1 MARLRRR
8 GIEPLGPR
16 LDWRHADEASEGV
29 AGAGRQAGLGEWGNA
44 RDRQVE
50 AAVDVGIG

>member
-1 MARLRRR
+1 MRRR